1 MHTIRRFTAAA
12 LLPLALATAALA
24 TPLAAQDDRS
34 SSDWTWNGTLAEGRT
49 VFLHN
54 VNGSVRVE
62 SGSGNRVEVTAEK
75 RWRRGDPEDVRI
87 EARQLS
93 NGNVVVCAMWRRGDS
108 CEEGGID
115 GGERNWNRNNDVSVH
130 FVVRLPAYAN
140 VDANTVN
147 GGVEVSE
154 LRGWVEANTINGN
167 VEAASSGGPVRAR
180 TVNGSIRA
188 RGQITADGLDYQTV
202 NGSIEIELPA
212 DANADVSLRTTNGR
226 VTSDF
231 PITFTGEINPR
242 RIEAKL
248 GNGGPELRA
257 RTVNGGIRLLKQ

>member
-1 MHTIRRFTAAA
+1 MQTIRRFTTAA
-12 LLPLALATAALA
+12 LLPLVLAAV
-24 TPLAAQDDRS
+24 PLAAQDTMS
-34 SSDWTWNGTLAEGRT
+34 WTWNGTLAEGRT
-49 VFLHN
+49 VIAHN
-54 VNGSVRVE
+54 VNGSVRFE
-62 SGSGNRVEVTAEK
+62 AGSGDRVEVEAEK

-93 NGNVVVCAMWRRGDS
+93 NGNVVICAMWRRGDS
-108 CEEGGID
+108 CEESGID
-115 GGERNWNRNNDVSVH
+115 GGERRWNSSNDVSVH
-130 FVVRLPAYAN
+130 FVIRVPAYAN

-147 GGVEVSE
+147 GSVEVDE
-154 LRGWVEANTINGN
+154 MRGRVEANTVNGN

-188 RGQITADGLDYQTV
+188 RGLIASDGLDYQTV

-248 GNGGPELRA
+248 GDGGPELRA
-257 RTVNGGIRLLKQ
+257 RTVNGGIRLRKQ

>member
-1 MHTIRRFTAAA
+1 MQTIRRFTTAA
-12 LLPLALATAALA
+12 LLPLVLATA
-24 TPLAAQDDRS
+24 PLAAQDDRS
-34 SSDWTWNGTLAEGRT
+34 GSEWSWNGTLAEGRT

-54 VNGSVRVE
+54 VNGSVRFE

-75 RWRRGDPEDVRI
+75 RWRRGEPEDVRI

-108 CEEGGID
+108 CEQGGID

-130 FVVRLPAYAN
+130 FVVRVPAYAN

-147 GGVEVSE
+147 GSVEVAE
-154 LRGWVEANTINGN
+154 LRGWVEANTVNGN

-188 RGQITADGLDYQTV
+188 RGQIAADGLDYQTV

-212 DANADVSLRTTNGR
+212 NANADVSLRTTNGR

>member
-1 MHTIRRFTAAA
+1 MTPMQTMTRWTATA
-12 LLPLALATAALA
+12 LLPLAMIAA
-24 TPLAAQDDRS
+24 PLTAQDS
-34 SSDWTWNGTLAEGRT
+34 STWNWNGTLAEGRT
-49 VFLHN
+49 VLLHN
-54 VNGSVRVE
+54 VNGSVRFE
-62 SGSGNRVEVTAEK
+62 SGSGDRVEVQAEK
-75 RWRRGDPEDVRI
+75 RWRRGDPDDVRI

-93 NGNVVVCAMWRRGDS
+93 NGNVVICAMWRSGDS
-108 CEEGGID
+108 CRESGID
-115 GGERNWNRNNDVSVH
+115 GGDREWNRNNDVSVH
-130 FVVRLPAYAN
+130 FVVRVPAYAN

-147 GGVEVSE
+147 GGVEVAE
-154 LRGWVEANTINGN
+154 LRGRVEANTVNGN
-167 VEAASSGGPVRAR
+167 IEAASSGGPVRAR

-188 RGQITADGLDYQTV
+188 RGQVSEDLDYQTV

-212 DANADVSLRTTNGR
+212 NTNADVSLRTTNGR

-242 RIEAKL
+242 RIDAKV

>member
-1 MHTIRRFTAAA
+1 MHTMTRWTATAVVPLAMLAAPAAA
-12 LLPLALATAALA
+12 QEST
-24 TPLAAQDDRS
+24 
-34 SSDWTWNGTLAEGRT
+34 TWRWDGTLAEGRT
-49 VFLHN
+49 VNLHN
-54 VNGSVRVE
+54 VNGSVRFE
-62 SGSGNRVEVTAEK
+62 SGSGDRVEVEAEK
-75 RWRRGDPEDVRI
+75 RWRRGDPDDVRI

-93 NGNVVVCAMWRRGDS
+93 NGNVVICAMWRRNDS
-108 CEEGGID
+108 CSEGGIN
-115 GGERNWNRNNDVSVH
+115 GGDREWNRNNDVSVH
-130 FVVRLPAYAN
+130 FVVRVPAYAN

-147 GGVEVSE
+147 GSVEVAE
-154 LRGWVEANTINGN
+154 LRGRVDANTVNGN

-188 RGQITADGLDYQTV
+188 RGLITDDLEYNTV

-212 DANADVSLRTTNGR
+212 NTNADVSLRTTNGR

-242 RIEAKL
+242 RIEAKV

-257 RTVNGGIRLLKQ
+257 RTVNGGIRLIKQ

>member
-1 MHTIRRFTAAA
+1 MHTIRRFTSAA
-12 LLPLALATAALA
+12 LLPLAVATAALA

-87 EARQLS
+87 EAKQLS

-108 CEEGGID
+108 CDEGGID

-154 LRGWVEANTINGN
+154 LRGWVEANTVNGN

>member
-1 MHTIRRFTAAA
+1 MQTIRRNTM
-12 LLPLALATAALA
+12 AALA
-24 TPLAAQDDRS
+24 ALTLAAAPAVAQDSR
-34 SSDWTWNGTLAEGRT
+34 DWSWDGTLAEGRT

-54 VNGSVRVE
+54 VNGSVRFEV
-62 SGSGNRVEVTAEK
+62 GSGDRVEVTAEK
-75 RWRRGDPEDVRI
+75 RWRRGDPELVRI
-87 EARQLS
+87 EARQNAS
-93 NGNVVVCAMWRRGDS
+93 GNVVVCAMWREDDQ
-108 CEEGGID
+108 CTEGGID
-115 GGERNWNRNNDVSVH
+115 GGNRRWNRDNDVSVH
-130 FVVRLPAYAN
+130 FTIRVPAYAN

-147 GGVEVSE
+147 GGVEVAE
-154 LRGWVEANTINGN
+154 LRGRVEANTVNGN
-167 VEAASSGGPVRAR
+167 VSAASSGGPVRAR

-188 RGQITADGLDYQTV
+188 RGQIASSGLDYSTV